1 MSLFQRPCQLVG
13 LPPKL
18 PQISEKISA
27 KIVSKERLVSYLCSF
42 LAVDYQIA
50 MPLPPLDSA
59 LVGKSIKRR
68 EREQRAKKE
77 EQRRFIFSPIK
88 IKTDRGG
95 VTSSLMH
102 SKSLSKTVFIPLYMI
117 CLYVYNACWNVGSI
131 ILNSHQHFCE
141 VEGSLIWYQAT

>member
-68 EREQRAKKE
+68 ERE
-77 EQRRFIFSPIK
+77 
-88 IKTDRGG
+88 
-95 VTSSLMH
+95 
-102 SKSLSKTVFIPLYMI
+102 
-117 CLYVYNACWNVGSI
+117 
-131 ILNSHQHFCE
+131 
-141 VEGSLIWYQAT
+141 